1 MSQYD
6 QNLRIAVADLNEKG
20 IFANKVIIFG
30 TGKNAKRL
38 FSELVDQNLTIDGVI
53 DNNSSVVGQKFF
65 EKEVQY
71 APDFLE
77 NGFKGYVYLVLSNFY
92 DEIKNQLIQNGYVEN
107 KDFFPVMKLESNV
120 YCWKEKRE
128 CDDLVD
134 KISRG
139 WQLENF
145 LIEKYGS
152 EKEFFV
158 NPVTSIGDVFL
169 LSPVYMEY
177 RNYDQSYM
185 VVGSKV
191 QYEIAKNYKVDN
203 VICLSKDE
211 IECLIAYGKTFDFEK
226 TNIRLLHTGYVHYN
240 LTSRMLTKRGLTWQ
254 EHYYEIFKLD
264 KNFTPMYLKFNYNQE
279 NVNELFYRNKLEKGK
294 TVILSP
300 YANAV
305 RQLPLRMWE
314 ELAIRLKEIGYSV
327 CTNIGNAS
335 EIAIKGTV
343 GVRADLP
350 DFQRFVEQA
359 GFFIGTRSGLCDT
372 IINNSAMRI
381 ILYSDEIFDMISVFD
396 FYSLA
401 KMGDM
406 GYLKEFII
414 SDEEK
419 NITYIAKEL
428 ENKK

>member
-1 MSQYD
+1 
-6 QNLRIAVADLNEKG
+6 
-20 IFANKVIIFG
+20 
-30 TGKNAKRL
+30 
-38 FSELVDQNLTIDGVI
+38 
-53 DNNSSVVGQKFF
+53 
-65 EKEVQY
+65 
-71 APDFLE
+71 
-77 NGFKGYVYLVLSNFY
+77 
-92 DEIKNQLIQNGYVEN
+92 
-107 KDFFPVMKLESNV
+107 
-120 YCWKEKRE
+120 
-128 CDDLVD
+128 
-134 KISRG
+134 
-139 WQLENF
+139 
-145 LIEKYGS
+145 
-152 EKEFFV
+152 
-158 NPVTSIGDVFL
+158 
-169 LSPVYMEY
+169 
-177 RNYDQSYM
+177 
-185 VVGSKV
+185 
-191 QYEIAKNYKVDN
+191 
-203 VICLSKDE
+203 
-211 IECLIAYGKTFDFEK
+211 
-226 TNIRLLHTGYVHYN
+226 
-240 LTSRMLTKRGLTWQ
+240 
-254 EHYYEIFKLD
+254 
-264 KNFTPMYLKFNYNQE
+264 
-279 NVNELFYRNKLEKGK
+279 
-294 TVILSP
+294 
-300 YANAV
+300 
-305 RQLPLRMWE
+305 MWE